1 MYKEEIS
8 LLEDNEVNL
17 HLTTT
22 KKIIMFEIKTI
33 AIRSPT
39 KNATRWKENRATI
52 SHIWAY
58 DVYVLMSRR
67 KKDTESRLK
76 ILAMGLVEDMLRILS
91 SIPRRDNNFNMMK
104 GINMDSIN
112 FKYYW

>member
-1 MYKEEIS
+1 
-8 LLEDNEVNL
+8 
-17 HLTTT
+17 
-22 KKIIMFEIKTI
+22 
-33 AIRSPT
+33 
-39 KNATRWKENRATI
+39 
-52 SHIWAY
+52 
-58 DVYVLMSRR
+58 MSRR